1 MLDYKMRKVGQTLE
15 IEHLVFGWVSLIA
28 ANPERV
34 LMERR
39 DPVSG
44 QRSKY
49 WENKSCFKLVNNK
62 RTK

>member
-15 IEHLVFGWVSLIA
+15 VEHLVYGWVEMHQ
-28 ANPERV
+28 ANPQRV
-34 LMERR
+34 LIERR

-44 QRSKY
+44 QRSQF
-49 WENKSCFKLVNNK
+49 WENKSCFKLVSNK